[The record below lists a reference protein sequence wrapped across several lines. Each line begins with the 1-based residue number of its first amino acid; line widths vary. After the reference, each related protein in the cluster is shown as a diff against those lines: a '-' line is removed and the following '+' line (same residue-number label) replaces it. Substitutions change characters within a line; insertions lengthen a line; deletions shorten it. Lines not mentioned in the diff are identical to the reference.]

1 MSARSRR
8 PADSSARPAKTTRR
22 SAAPKGRAA
31 AQSTTGGPRSRA
43 QARSRA
49 GTRRGDRPRR
59 RWGRTLLLTL
69 LALGVLGLA
78 GLGIAYAVTPVPQP
92 NDAALAQASV
102 IYYADGETEL
112 DRLSEINRDSV
123 TIDQIPQHVRDA
135 VIAAEDRTF
144 YENEG
149 ISVRGIGRAVV
160 GLVRG
165 DSTSGGGSTITQQYV
180 RNFYL
185 TQERSYIRK
194 AKEIMISLKVDGE
207 LSKDQILENYL
218 NTIYFGRGASGIET
232 ASQAYFD
239 KPVSDLTVEEGA
251 LLAAI
256 IQRPSYLDPA
266 VGSENAAAA
275 KTRWDY
281 VLDGMVATGALSQAD
296 RDAAQFPT
304 VAPSTSYRGAAG
316 PLGYITDEVK
326 RELTGR
332 LGLTDAQIETG
343 GLRIVTTIEKKHQDA
358 IQAAVEE
365 WMPTGEGAEDLQ
377 VGAMSVVPGDGAIT
391 MMYGGADFQQR
402 QFNNAT
408 QGSMQ
413 AGSTWKP
420 FTLLAGLEEGIS
432 TKSRYDGN
440 SPQYFEEFK
449 SVGNEEGRVKNFS
462 DRSFGQIDLRTAT
475 ANSVNTAYAQL
486 NIEGGPE
493 KTTRAAV
500 TAGVPE
506 DGLENNPA
514 NVLGTATV
522 RVQDMARAYATFAGE
537 GVRVDPYLIR
547 SVSSVIEDSSI
558 DYQAEPTTERVFDAD
573 VISDLVDAMQAVTE
587 TGSGAYAGERL
598 GRPSAGKTG
607 TSESFRSAWFNGFVP
622 QLETA
627 VGMFKDQN
635 GTPVELTGIPGWE
648 QGITGGTVPLRI
660 WTAYMQAALEGVDIV
675 DFPPPAGTGE
685 DNVPTRTQE
694 PTTEA
699 TTEEPTT
706 EEPTTEEPTTQE
718 PTTEPSPEPTSTQ
731 PPPPPPAP
739 TSPPGPDPTQGP
751 TGDPTDAAGRGGP
764 PGGAPPGRGG

>member
-1 MSARSRR
+1 MI
-8 PADSSARPAKTTRR
+8 
-22 SAAPKGRAA
+22 
-31 AQSTTGGPRSRA
+31 
-43 QARSRA
+43 
-49 GTRRGDRPRR
+49 
-59 RWGRTLLLTL
+59 LLTL
-69 LALGVLGLA
+69 LTLGVLGLA
-78 GLGIAYAVTPVPQP
+78 GLGFAYAVTPVPQP

-123 TIDQIPQHVRDA
+123 TTDQIPQHVRDA

-194 AKEIMISLKVDGE
+194 AKEIMISLKIDGE
-207 LSKDQILENYL
+207 LSKDKILENYL

-239 KPVSDLTVEEGA
+239 KPVSEVTVAEGA

-266 VGSENAAAA
+266 VGTENAAAA

-304 VAPSTSYRGAAG
+304 VAPSRQYRGAAG
-316 PLGYITDEVK
+316 PLGHITDEVK

-343 GLRIVTTIEKKHQDA
+343 GLRIVTTIEKKQQDA
-358 IQAAVEE
+358 IAAAVQE
-365 WMPTGEGAEDLQ
+365 WLPTGEGAEDLQ
-377 VGAMSVVPGDGAIT
+377 VGAMSIVPGDGAIT

-408 QGSMQ
+408 QASMQ

-420 FTLLAGLEEGIS
+420 FTLLAGIEQGIS
-432 TKSRYDGN
+432 TKSRYDGS
-440 SPQYFEEFK
+440 SPQFFEEFE
-449 SVGNEEGRVKNFS
+449 SVGNEQGRVKNFN
-462 DRSFGQIDLRTAT
+462 DRSFGRIDLRQAT
-475 ANSVNTAYAQL
+475 ASSVNTVYAEL
-486 NIEGGPE
+486 NLQVGPD
-493 KTTRAAV
+493 KTTEAAV
-500 TAGVPE
+500 KAGVPE
-506 DGLENNPA
+506 EGLENNPA

-537 GVRVDPYLIR
+537 GVRVDPYLIK

-558 DYQAEPTTERVFDAD
+558 DYTAEPTTERVFDAD
-573 VISDLVDAMQAVTE
+573 IISDLVDAMQEVTK
-587 TGSGAYAGERL
+587 TGSGAYAGEQL

-635 GTPVELTGIPGWE
+635 GTPVELTGVPGWE
-648 QGITGGTVPLRI
+648 QGITGGSVPLRI
-660 WTAYMQAALEGVDIV
+660 WTAYMQAALEGVEIV

-685 DNVPTRTQE
+685 DNIPTRTQE

-706 EEPTTEEPTTQE
+706 EEPTTEEPTTEE
-718 PTTEPSPEPTSTQ
+718 PTTEPTQ
-731 PPPPPPAP
+731 PPTTEPPAPTTEPTPQPTGTAPPPTTGPP
-739 TSPPGPDPTQGP
+739 TSPPGPEPTQ
-751 TGDPTDAAGRGGP
+751 DPTDAAAGQAGP